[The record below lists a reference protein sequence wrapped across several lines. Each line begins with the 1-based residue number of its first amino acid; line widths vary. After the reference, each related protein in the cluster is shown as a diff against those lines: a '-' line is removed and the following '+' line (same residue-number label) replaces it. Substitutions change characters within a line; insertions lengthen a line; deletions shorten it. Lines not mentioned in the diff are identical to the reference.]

1 MRVSSVLFPAPFG
14 PTRWTISP
22 ARKAAENGAGAPPL
36 LHPVAASETT
46 LLRQRSFNRR
56 HQLRI
61 VRRHIRRE
69 ALNDV
74 ATAID
79 EEFFEVPQNV
89 VHIQRR
95 PAFAGHPLIKTAA
108 FRGHRFRRGGNQFL
122 IERRAMFTVDVNF
135 AKQREGDAV
144 GSAAEGLN
152 LSSLPGSAEEL
163 VAGEPQHA
171 EALGGKLL
179 LQILELLILRRQ
191 AAFRG
196 YIDDQ

>member
-1 MRVSSVLFPAPFG
+1 
-14 PTRWTISP
+14 
-22 ARKAAENGAGAPPL
+22 
-36 LHPVAASETT
+36 
-46 LLRQRSFNRR
+46 
-56 HQLRI
+56 
-61 VRRHIRRE
+61 
-69 ALNDV
+69 
-74 ATAID
+74 
-79 EEFFEVPQNV
+79 
-89 VHIQRR
+89 
-95 PAFAGHPLIKTAA
+95 
-108 FRGHRFRRGGNQFL
+108 
-122 IERRAMFTVDVNF
+122 MFTVDVNF

-152 LSSLPGSAEEL
+152 LLFTARLLAEEL